1 MGKTA
6 IRGAKARNFSN
17 KVTRLLLI
25 VLLSL
30 CAAIILT
37 LITSVVISSKVL
49 FGNQISP
56 NEEANILFLMF
67 SGTLLLSLL
76 VPTLNYFKKIFFKK
90 PPSKKAKPTGK
101 TIIPSIPA
109 PESKKTATKHKKVA
123 LSSRAY
129 KQILNKL
136 EQAES
141 QLSENIP
148 KKTPETPVAIREN
161 TELDQKPSQESQNNI
176 TTKIPSSSAPKD
188 ATFIVQFLGDA
199 LGGSTGVK
207 KIFDNFNKFGINLWL
222 AGSCEIFVERERI
235 GPNGLIDILTN
246 SVQVMGFKKSHA
258 TSFSKRYEEY
268 LLQDPRYMQMFQSGR
283 NAMNYYLIDTSKI
296 SVHLDKALTDWNKPT
311 EKEEAP
317 KIVTVLF
324 TDIAGSTALTQKLG
338 DAGAQILVRIHNQI
352 VREALHHFHGNEIK
366 HTGDGIMASFN
377 QASEAIEAAMMIQ
390 RGVAAHNIAD
400 PTLPLQLKIGI
411 NSGEPIQED
420 NDLFG
425 TMVQLSA
432 RIVDKAKGNQIL
444 VSETVR
450 GICAGKSYRFEA
462 RGAFPMKGFTGELN
476 LYDVKWTSTN
486 IG

>member
-161 TELDQKPSQESQNNI
+161 TELDQKPSQE
-176 TTKIPSSSAPKD
+176 
-188 ATFIVQFLGDA
+188 L
-199 LGGSTGVK
+199 
-207 KIFDNFNKFGINLWL
+207 
-222 AGSCEIFVERERI
+222 
-235 GPNGLIDILTN
+235 
-246 SVQVMGFKKSHA
+246 
-258 TSFSKRYEEY
+258 
-268 LLQDPRYMQMFQSGR
+268 FQ
-283 NAMNYYLIDTSKI
+283 
-296 SVHLDKALTDWNKPT
+296 
-311 EKEEAP
+311 
-317 KIVTVLF
+317 
-324 TDIAGSTALTQKLG
+324 
-338 DAGAQILVRIHNQI
+338 
-352 VREALHHFHGNEIK
+352 
-366 HTGDGIMASFN
+366 
-377 QASEAIEAAMMIQ
+377 
-390 RGVAAHNIAD
+390 
-400 PTLPLQLKIGI
+400 
-411 NSGEPIQED
+411 
-420 NDLFG
+420 
-425 TMVQLSA
+425 
-432 RIVDKAKGNQIL
+432 
-444 VSETVR
+444 
-450 GICAGKSYRFEA
+450 
-462 RGAFPMKGFTGELN
+462 
-476 LYDVKWTSTN
+476 
-486 IG
+486 